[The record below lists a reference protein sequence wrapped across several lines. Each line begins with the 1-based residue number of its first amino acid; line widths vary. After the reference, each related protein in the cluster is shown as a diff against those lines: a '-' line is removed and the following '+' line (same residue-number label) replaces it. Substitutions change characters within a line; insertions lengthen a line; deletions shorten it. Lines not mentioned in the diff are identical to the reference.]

1 MIFFAKSLFLFS
13 NSMFKIN
20 YDRVAGTAYTLQRLA
35 LAPWAIQSAV
45 GNSVVELGLLL
56 RRLGVHSLYIPS
68 YVKSHHIRYAR
79 ALVPFGYG
87 ASNAEIGGLV
97 AQGMMSLGAIGVVGA
112 VGTAAVA
119 EYVVPVVCADQKAA
133 DTLQITEGP
142 AAVEKIDIELDDIE
156 LEPMPIVLPANEDSP
171 PLPVPVSSPASVT
184 NVGDI
189 RGRSYDAN
197 LDDVDVKVGALKPH
211 PQIQEL
217 DDEDTTDD
225 SGAEIAKEEDALRGA
240 HLRNLGYSR
249 LPHVIVD
256 RDDEQKAEQHL
267 IPMSTTARS
276 CC

>member
-1 MIFFAKSLFLFS
+1 
-13 NSMFKIN
+13 
-20 YDRVAGTAYTLQRLA
+20 
-35 LAPWAIQSAV
+35 
-45 GNSVVELGLLL
+45 
-56 RRLGVHSLYIPS
+56 VHSLYIPS
-68 YVKSHHIRYAR
+68 YVKCHHIRYAR

-119 EYVVPVVCADQKAA
+119 EYVVPVVCADKKAA

-156 LEPMPIVLPANEDSP
+156 LEPMPVVLPADEDSP
-171 PLPVPVSSPASVT
+171 PLSTPVSSPASVT
-184 NVGDI
+184 NVGGI

-256 RDDEQKAEQHL
+256 REDEQKAEQHL